1 MSLHSFQNLL
11 QKKDVEKLIN
21 SLADLFGDV
30 IIEDLK
36 LKVDVAVILSGM
48 ILKHISDVDE
58 QIKLLEMV
66 DMRQY
71 IDIMEELVY
80 DKYGDQLKEID
91 DQLKE
96 KDSQLK
102 EIDDQLKEKDSQLK
116 EIDDKIKQYKD
127 DFKELSQIDGLPPKA
142 KSIIDELSIKA
153 QFRQ

>member
-80 DKYGDQLKEID
+80 DKYGDQLKVKD
-91 DQLKE
+91 DELKV
-96 KDSQLK
+96 KDD
-102 EIDDQLKEKDSQLK
+102 E
-116 EIDDKIKQYKD
+116 IKQYKD
-127 DFKELSQIDGLPPKA
+127 AVKDVVKELSKFDDLNSPKA
-142 KSIIDELSIKA
+142 RSILYSLLVL
-153 QFRQ
+153 